1 MHLDEIFL
9 PTPTPWRS
17 VSAKSGK
24 LKFLLGDKR
33 TNPLISGCAMTSKI
47 KLQVSPKS
55 EKNNRNWHPTDTL
68 ARFSLPLASPMLR
81 HSLLHLNPNSEF
93 IFFIVLQLV
102 SLELDARERDR
113 IESST
118 TSPQKQSKKC
128 TFPLFRYSP
137 NRRVRRARLFT
148 HIAKKKH
155 FFVHFA
161 RWVLKQKEEKN
172 MGMKNANASNFP
184 FKWLTGFYWTV
195 HFLDLQALLRF
206 ICLEYCN
213 QSYLL
218 NWNVTSA
225 F

>member
-17 VSAKSGK
+17 VSTKSGK

-33 TNPLISGCAMTSKI
+33 TNSLISGCAMTSKI

-55 EKNNRNWHPTDTL
+55 EKNNKNWHPTDTL
-68 ARFSLPLASPMLR
+68 ARFSLPLASPIASALAAPPQPKFR
-81 HSLLHLNPNSEF
+81 VH
-93 IFFIVLQLV
+93 FFIVLQLV

-148 HIAKKKH
+148 HIAKKH
-155 FFVHFA
+155 FFCSFCA
-161 RWVLKQKEEKN
+161 LSFETERRKKYGNEKCKCKQF
-172 MGMKNANASNFP
+172 S
-184 FKWLTGFYWTV
+184 
-195 HFLDLQALLRF
+195 
-206 ICLEYCN
+206 I
-213 QSYLL
+213 
-218 NWNVTSA
+218 
-225 F
+225 